1 MKALRLALLAALVA
15 AAAITTVALMR
26 RAPTLQEKL
35 TALEDEVRPRGGIVF
50 RAVLQGQPRAFLLL
64 DCKLYLLE
72 ATTSEALARTPVL
85 RPGFYPW
92 FTACTG
98 QSIRLDAGH
107 LRVEL
112 GNRALGA
119 GGGNT
124 SGGAYRSLD
133 GLAWEKHTPRG
144 WRAVDQAQD

>member
-1 MKALRLALLAALVA
+1 MKVWRLALLTTLVA
-15 AAAITTVALMR
+15 AAAVTAIALMR

-35 TALEDEVRPRGGIVF
+35 AALEEEVRPRGGIVF
-50 RAVLQGQPRAFLLL
+50 RAALQGQPKAFLLL
-64 DCKLYLLE
+64 DCKLYLLQAAGSGE
-72 ATTSEALARTPVL
+72 VARTPVL
-85 RPGFYPW
+85 QPGFYPW

-98 QSIRLDAGH
+98 QSIRLDAGQ

-124 SGGAYRSLD
+124 SGGTYRSLD

-144 WRAVDQAQD
+144 WLAVERAQD

>member
-1 MKALRLALLAALVA
+1 M
-15 AAAITTVALMR
+15 
-26 RAPTLQEKL
+26 
-35 TALEDEVRPRGGIVF
+35 RPRGGIVF
-50 RAVLQGQPRAFLLL
+50 RAALQGQPKTFLLL
-64 DCKLYLLE
+64 DCKLYLLQAAGSDE
-72 ATTSEALARTPVL
+72 VARTLVL
-85 RPGFYPW
+85 QPGFYPW

-98 QSIRLDAGH
+98 QSIRLDAGQ

-124 SGGAYRSLD
+124 SGGTYRSMD

-144 WRAVDQAQD
+144 WLAVEQAQD